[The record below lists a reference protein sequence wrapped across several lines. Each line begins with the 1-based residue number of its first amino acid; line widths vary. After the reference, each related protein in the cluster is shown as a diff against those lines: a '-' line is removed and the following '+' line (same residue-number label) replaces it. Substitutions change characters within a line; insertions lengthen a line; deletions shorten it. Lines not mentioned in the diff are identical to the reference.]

1 MLVRPEILMVMQS
14 ASKDPEAAKREEAK
28 KRQMLEQMKPEER
41 EDI

>member
-28 KRQMLEQMKPEER
+28 KKEKLEKMTPEER
-41 EDI
+41 

>member
-28 KRQMLEQMKPEER
+28 KKEKLEKMKPEER
-41 EDI
+41 